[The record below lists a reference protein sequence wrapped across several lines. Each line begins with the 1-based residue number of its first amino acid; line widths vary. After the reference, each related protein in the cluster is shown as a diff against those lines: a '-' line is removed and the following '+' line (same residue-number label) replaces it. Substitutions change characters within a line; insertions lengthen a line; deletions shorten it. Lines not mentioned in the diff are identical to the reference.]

1 MANIYTSV
9 SQLIGRTPLL
19 ELTNIEKK
27 DGLRAKLLAKLEG
40 CNPAGSAKD
49 RVALSMVLDAEAK
62 GILKPGS
69 VIIEP
74 TSGNTG
80 IGLCSVAAARG
91 YKCIIVMPDSMSMER
106 RLLMTAFGGELVLTP
121 GKEGMTAAIAKA
133 EELAAQI
140 PGSWI
145 AGQFENPANPDA
157 HYRTTGPEI
166 WEDTEGTVD
175 IFVAGIGTGGTITGT
190 GKYLKEKNPHVKIVG
205 VEPAD
210 SPLLTEGKAGPHGI
224 QGIGANFV
232 PKTLDTGVYDE
243 VVTVTTEQAYAAG
256 CRMGME
262 EGVLAG
268 ISAGAALHVALE
280 LAKLEENAGKTIV
293 ALLPDSGERYLT
305 TPMYAK

>member
-1 MANIYTSV
+1 MSNIYTSV

-19 ELTNIEKK
+19 EVTNIEKK
-27 DGLRAKLLAKLEG
+27 DGLKARLLVKLEG

-49 RVALSMVLDAEAK
+49 RVGLAMIEDAEAR

-121 GKEGMTAAIAKA
+121 GAEGMTAAIAKA
-133 EELAAQI
+133 EELAEQY
-140 PGSWI
+140 PGSFI
-145 AGQFENPANPDA
+145 AGQFENPANPEA

-175 IFVAGIGTGGTITGT
+175 IFVAGIGTGGTVTGT
-190 GKYLKEKNPHVKIVG
+190 GRYLKEKNPKVKIVG

-210 SPLLTEGKAGPHGI
+210 SPLITEGKAGPHGI

-232 PKTLDTGVYDE
+232 PKILDTTLLDAVIP
-243 VVTVTTEQAYAAG
+243 VTTEAAYAAG
-256 CRMGME
+256 RRMGME
-262 EGVLAG
+262 EGILAG
-268 ISAGAALHVALE
+268 ISAGAALHAALE
-280 LAKLEENAGKTIV
+280 LAKQEENAGKTIV

-305 TPMYAK
+305 TPMYQK

>member
-1 MANIYTSV
+1 MSHIYTSV
-9 SQLIGRTPLL
+9 DQLIGRTPLL
-19 ELTNIEKK
+19 ELTHIAENDNLKA
-27 DGLRAKLLAKLEG
+27 RVLAKLEG

-49 RVALSMVLDAEAK
+49 RVALSMILDAEET

-106 RLLMTAFGGELVLTP
+106 RLLMTAFGGQLVLTP
-121 GKEGMTAAIAKA
+121 GAGGMAAAIAKA
-133 EELAAQI
+133 EELAKEL

-145 AGQFENPANPDA
+145 AGQFVNPSNPKA
-157 HYRTTGPEI
+157 HYLTTGPEI
-166 WEDTEGTVD
+166 WEDTDGNVD

-190 GKYLKEKNPHVKIVG
+190 GKYLKEKNPNVKLVG

-210 SPLLTEGKAGPHGI
+210 SPLITEGRAGPHGI
-224 QGIGANFV
+224 QGIGANFI
-232 PKTLDTGVYDE
+232 PEILDTSLLDA
-243 VVTVTTEQAYAAG
+243 VVTVTTEEAYAAG
-256 CRMGME
+256 RRLGAE

-268 ISAGAALHVALE
+268 ISAGAALHAALE
-280 LAKLEENAGKTIV
+280 LAKKEENAGKTIV

-305 TPMYAK
+305 TPMYQK

>member
-1 MANIYTSV
+1 MSKFYTSV
-9 SQLIGRTPLL
+9 SQLIGGTPLL
-19 ELTNIEKK
+19 ELTNIAQK
-27 DGLRAKLLAKLEG
+27 DGLKARVLAKLEG
-40 CNPAGSAKD
+40 WNPAGSAKD
-49 RVALSMVLDAEAK
+49 RVALSMILDAEEK

-80 IGLCSVAAARG
+80 IGLCSVASARG

-121 GKEGMTAAIAKA
+121 GAGGMSAAIAKA
-133 EELAAQI
+133 EELAKEI

-145 AGQFENPANPDA
+145 AGQFVNPANPKA

-166 WEDTEGTVD
+166 WADTDGQVD

-190 GKYLKEKNPHVKIVG
+190 GRYLKEKNPQVQIVG
-205 VEPAD
+205 AEPAD
-210 SPLLTEGKAGPHGI
+210 SPLLTKGTAGPHGI
-224 QGIGANFV
+224 QGIGANFG
-232 PKTLDTGVYDE
+232 PEILDTGLLDQ
-243 VVTVTTEQAYAAG
+243 VVTVTTEQAYVAG
-256 CRMGME
+256 RRLGTE

-280 LAKLEENAGKTIV
+280 LAMREENAGKTIV

-305 TPMYAK
+305 TPMYQK

>member
-1 MANIYTSV
+1 MSNIYTSV
-9 SQLIGRTPLL
+9 SQLIGKTPLL
-19 ELTNIEKK
+19 ELTNIEKN
-27 DGLRAKLLAKLEG
+27 DGLKATVLAKLEG
-40 CNPAGSAKD
+40 FNPAGSAKD
-49 RVALSMVLDAEAK
+49 RVALSMILDAEEK
-62 GILKPGS
+62 DILKPGS

-121 GKEGMTAAIAKA
+121 GAGGMTAAIAKA
-133 EELAAQI
+133 EELAKEI
-140 PGSWI
+140 PDSWI
-145 AGQFENPANPDA
+145 AGQFVNPANPKA
-157 HYRTTGPEI
+157 HYLTTGPEI
-166 WEDTEGTVD
+166 WADTDGKVD

-190 GKYLKEKNPHVKIVG
+190 AKFLKEKNPDVKIVG

-210 SPLLTEGKAGPHGI
+210 SPLLTQGHAGPHGI

-232 PKTLDTGVYDE
+232 PEILDTGLLDQ
-243 VVTVTTEQAYAAG
+243 VVTVTTEEAYAAG
-256 CRMGME
+256 RRLGTE

-268 ISAGAALHVALE
+268 ISAGAALQVALE
-280 LAKLEENAGKTIV
+280 LAKQEENAGKTIV

-305 TPMYAK
+305 TAMYAK

>member
-1 MANIYTSV
+1 MSNIYTSV

-19 ELTNIEKK
+19 EICNIEKK
-27 DGLRAKLLAKLEG
+27 DGLKARVLVKLEG

-49 RVALSMVLDAEAK
+49 RVALSMIDDAEAK

-121 GKEGMTAAIAKA
+121 GALGMSGAIARA
-133 EELAAQI
+133 EELAKEN
-140 PGSWI
+140 PGSCI
-145 AGQFENPANPDA
+145 AGQFVNPANPEA

-166 WEDTEGTVD
+166 WADTDGKVD

-190 GKYLKEKNPHVKIVG
+190 GRYLKEKNPNVEIVG
-205 VEPAD
+205 MEPAD
-210 SPLLTEGKAGPHGI
+210 SPLLTKGVAGPHGI

-232 PKTLDTGVYDE
+232 PDILDRSILDR
-243 VVTVTTEQAYAAG
+243 VVTVTTEQAYTAG
-256 CRMGME
+256 RRLGAE
-262 EGVLAG
+262 EGILAG
-268 ISAGAALHVALE
+268 ISAGGALHTALE
-280 LAKLEENAGKTIV
+280 LAKLPENEGKTIV

-305 TPMYAK
+305 TPMYQR

>member
-1 MANIYTSV
+1 MSAIFTSV
-9 SQLIGRTPLL
+9 AQLIGRTPLL
-19 ELTNIEKK
+19 ELTNIEKHE
-27 DGLRAKLLAKLEG
+27 GLKARVLAKLEG

-49 RVALSMVLDAEAK
+49 RVALSMILDAEEK

-121 GKEGMTAAIAKA
+121 GAQGMTAAIARA
-133 EELAAQI
+133 EELAREI

-145 AGQFENPANPDA
+145 AGQFVNPANPKA
-157 HYRTTGPEI
+157 HYLTTGPEI
-166 WEDTEGTVD
+166 WEDTEGCVD
-175 IFVAGIGTGGTITGT
+175 IFVAGIGTGGTVTGT
-190 GKYLKEKNPHVKIVG
+190 ARFLKEKNPAVKIVG

-210 SPLLTEGKAGPHGI
+210 SPLLTRGVAGPHGI

-232 PKTLDTGVYDE
+232 PEILDTGLLDE
-243 VVTVTTEQAYAAG
+243 VVTVTTEEAYVSG
-256 CRMGME
+256 RRLGTE

-280 LAKLEENAGKTIV
+280 LTKEEENAGKTIV
-293 ALLPDSGERYLT
+293 ALLPDSGG
-305 TPMYAK
+305 